1 MKWRKYSY
9 LGVYASR
16 LEKKRMRRKKIIL
29 WGFIVV
35 DILIGIYVGIFDLVN
50 TEQII
55 KGRITP
61 KEELI
66 IEEGFVT
73 SWKYVY
79 RTGGKHRKSEE
90 YFSIGLGNGKIYKI
104 YSYGIKAFEQEKFE
118 ALGMGSFV
126 TLLVDENKG
135 YEGRE
140 RIEVAEISSGDTYF
154 LKYEDYIYQKQQ
166 EKKFLSKIKW
176 LSAILVPLALVW
188 WPLIFIFIV
197 WKQKRKGHYTK
208 KKFYLKD

>member
-1 MKWRKYSY
+1 MKWRKCSY

-35 DILIGIYVGIFDLVN
+35 DILIGIYVGIFDLVS

-73 SWKYVY
+73 SI
-79 RTGGKHRKSEE
+79 THA
-90 YFSIGLGNGKIYKI
+90 N
-104 YSYGIKAFEQEKFE
+104 
-118 ALGMGSFV
+118 
-126 TLLVDENKG
+126 
-135 YEGRE
+135 
-140 RIEVAEISSGDTYF
+140 
-154 LKYEDYIYQKQQ
+154 
-166 EKKFLSKIKW
+166 
-176 LSAILVPLALVW
+176 
-188 WPLIFIFIV
+188 
-197 WKQKRKGHYTK
+197 
-208 KKFYLKD
+208 

>member
-1 MKWRKYSY
+1 M
-9 LGVYASR
+9 
-16 LEKKRMRRKKIIL
+16 

-35 DILIGIYVGIFDLVN
+35 DILIGIYVGIFDLIT

-73 SWKYVY
+73 SWKYVN
-79 RTGGKHRKSEE
+79 RTGGRYRKSEE
-90 YFSIGLGNGKIYKI
+90 YFSIGLDNGKIYKL
-104 YSYGIKAFEQEKFE
+104 YTYGIEAFEQEKFE
-118 ALGMGSFV
+118 ALGMGSYV
-126 TLLVDENKG
+126 TLRIDGNKG
-135 YEGRE
+135 YKRRE

-154 LKYEDYIYQKQQ
+154 LKYEDYVYQKQQ

-176 LSAILVPLALVW
+176 LTAVLAPLALIW
-188 WPLIFIFIV
+188 WPLILIFID
-197 WKQKRKGHYTK
+197 WKQKRKYS
-208 KKFYLKD
+208 